1 NFPKQE
7 VPFVSPR
14 NLLKAEAGRPMTLD
28 KQVSLPQE
36 VLDYV
41 FDLEYPDPGHLHN
54 HVPLPKHLLEHPVTT
69 GGGMTYL
76 LAGFDEI
83 RSVALQD
90 ACDQGI
96 YPDDISDSSV
106 PTALRDSPTLAP
118 SLRVHKLTLK
128 VPYQWHLWT
137 WVRYDLRRS
146 VALDRLQVLRV
157 VDCDERHLQ
166 RVVTDFGK
174 CATSIKVTQQ
184 DFDDGVPLDLSSHTG
199 LKNLQL
205 ALSTTSTACYY
216 NTEKLD
222 LIVDALNTLSPH
234 QLTSLKIE
242 TNLHISESYCDDDLP
257 GDLLK
262 RLVCFM
268 EKQAPDEANLAIDLC
283 YTYTDDDDP
292 SAEPAILLSR
302 GRDSLQH
309 YLRSLLDKQVLHLT
323 VSRCE
328 YRSETIVYEI

>member
-1 NFPKQE
+1 MFLRRNTCLNNLLDLLRCPLQSIGAHIKILTIGVRNSSNTYDWSLLQLLLDDR
-7 VPFVSPR
+7 SPR
-14 NLLKAEAGRPMTLD
+14 DPSLPRVRLD
-28 KQVSLPQE
+28 KLSLNN
-36 VLDYV
+36 LCIR
-41 FDLEYPDPGHLHN
+41 
-54 HVPLPKHLLEHPVTT
+54 HPVTT

-76 LAGFDEI
+76 PAGFNEI

-146 VALDRLQVLRV
+146 IALDRLQVLRV

-257 GDLLK
+257 GDLFK
-262 RLVCFM
+262 G
-268 EKQAPDEANLAIDLC
+268 EI
-283 YTYTDDDDP
+283 
-292 SAEPAILLSR
+292 
-302 GRDSLQH
+302 
-309 YLRSLLDKQVLHLT
+309 RSN
-323 VSRCE
+323 
-328 YRSETIVYEI
+328 TIFVPF